1 MERLLKGI
9 LSLSTCRLAKLED
22 LDALQPIAERRT
34 LPQMGSQ
41 KTICLRRR
49 RRRRR
54 RRKIDIQL

>member
-22 LDALQPIAERRT
+22 LDVLQPIAERT

-49 RRRRR
+49 RRRR
-54 RRKIDIQL
+54 KIDIQL

>member
-54 RRKIDIQL
+54 KIDIQL

>member
-22 LDALQPIAERRT
+22 LDVLQPIAERRA

-41 KTICLRRR
+41 KTMLLAN
-49 RRRRR
+49 
-54 RRKIDIQL
+54 KN